1 MSRAEENKGRSVKR
15 KLSIIC
21 FHWPSFASHCSLVIK
36 ILTTWK
42 LLKFTCSSLGKMMLS
57 TPWYSTCLKAYHLKY
72 DLSSSLLP
80 IKYKLP
86 CPLMFTYCFWMSK
99 GHHKPTGI
107 RCLSSYPYFL
117 PISIFLAVS
126 MLHSPVL
133 LLLSILAHLLISGNI
148 LWSIFLLS
156 PGQLELSHDRDLPLG
171 EFQRRNWRN

>member
-86 CPLMFTYCFWMSK
+86 CPLMFTYCCLMSK
-99 GHHKPTGI
+99 GHHMPKGFVVCQACLIFTNLNLFG
-107 RCLSSYPYFL
+107 CQHASFTCTFASEHALSSSPFWKHIVKHFL
-117 PISIFLAVS
+117 PIVWQVRTF
-126 MLHSPVL
+126 
-133 LLLSILAHLLISGNI
+133 
-148 LWSIFLLS
+148 
-156 PGQLELSHDRDLPLG
+156 
-171 EFQRRNWRN
+171 